1 VGVAVTSREPVLVA
15 TKLHVPEMR
24 QGFISREELV
34 TRLVAGGGR
43 KLTLVCTPAGWGK
56 TTLLS
61 EWRASPDESRP
72 FAWLS
77 LDPEDDDPVRFWSYL
92 IGALRTVDPTLGD
105 EALARLPSAGRSL
118 VEVVLP
124 SLINELAESPQRS
137 VLVLDDYHLLHNE
150 LIHASVSYL
159 LRYLPGTLQLVIASR
174 ADPPLPLAGLR
185 VSDELTEIRTQE
197 LRFNDQEADALLN
210 GSLDLGLDQSDL
222 ELVQARTEGWAA
234 GLQLAGLSLQAQADR
249 RAFLQALAGDD
260 RQIGEYLHELLAE
273 QPTELR
279 TFLTR
284 TSILERMCAPLC
296 DAVTGRDDASSQ
308 LEGIYRANLFLVPL
322 DSRGEW
328 YRYHHLFRDLLRT
341 ELARSE
347 RALLPELNRR
357 AAAWHRAENNLDE
370 TIEHLCAAADFAA
383 AAELIADN
391 WRWLATGLGQGETA
405 SRWLDRLPGEMVIE
419 DARLCLARGWIAMGF
434 GRHQEVTRWLRAAE
448 ACPPP
453 ASPGEFSGPPETAR
467 AALNSAIE
475 RLRAVQAL
483 VAGDVQA
490 SIEAGRRSL
499 ELEPDK
505 GSRGYA
511 AASVVLGAALYFA
524 GEVSTAE
531 EALTVGLRWLGDDPP
546 KGALFSALGYGA
558 LIEIDKGVLTQA
570 TTLSAEAERQIEGWR
585 LDEDPWTVSTFLARG
600 KLLELRGELV
610 AAEAAYAHAAKL
622 GRRGTR
628 PLDLTLA
635 LISLARLKRRA
646 GDYAGA
652 RSLAREAREA
662 LNTCPDP
669 GSLNAL
675 LKQTERSLQLAPTPA
690 SAPVLAADLELS
702 ERELTILRLLGS
714 KLSQREIGSNLF
726 ISLNTVKGHVKS
738 IFRKLGVNSRA
749 EAVARGRELGLL

>member
-1 VGVAVTSREPVLVA
+1 VGAAVTSLEPVLVA
-15 TKLHVPEMR
+15 TKLHVPEVR
-24 QGFISREELV
+24 QGSISREELV
-34 TRLVAGGGR
+34 TRLVAGGRR
-43 KLTLVCTPAGWGK
+43 KLTLVCAPAGWGK

-61 EWRASPDESRP
+61 EWHASPDESRP

-105 EALARLPSAGRSL
+105 EALARLPGAGRNL

-124 SLINELAESPQRS
+124 SLINELAGSPQRS
-137 VLVLDDYHLLHNE
+137 VLVLDDFHLLHNE
-150 LIHASVSYL
+150 LVHTSLAYL
-159 LRYLPGTLQLVIASR
+159 LRHLPSTLQLVIASR
-174 ADPPLPLAGLR
+174 ADPPLPLAALR
-185 VSDELTEIRTQE
+185 VSDEVTEIRTEE

-234 GLQLAGLSLQAQADR
+234 GLQLAGLSLHAQADR
-249 RAFLQALAGDD
+249 RAFLQAFAGDD

-308 LEGIYRANLFLVPL
+308 LEDIYRANLFLVPL

-328 YRYHHLFRDLLRT
+328 YRYHHLFRDLLRN
-341 ELARSE
+341 ELAHSE
-347 RALLPELNRR
+347 RSLLPELNRR

-370 TIEHLCAAADFAA
+370 TIEHLCAAADFAE

-405 SRWLDRLPGEMVIE
+405 SRWLDRLPAEMVIE
-419 DARLCLARGWIAMGF
+419 DARLCLARGWIAMGS
-434 GRHQEVTRWLRAAE
+434 GRHQEVTKWLRAAE
-448 ACPPP
+448 ACQPP
-453 ASPGEFSGPPETAR
+453 AGPGEFSGPPETAL
-467 AALNSAIE
+467 AALHSAIA

-490 SIEAGRRSL
+490 AIEAGRRSL
-499 ELEPDK
+499 ELEADR
-505 GSRGYA
+505 SSQRYA
-511 AASVVLGAALYFA
+511 ATSVVLGAALYFA

-531 EALTVGLRWLGDDPP
+531 EALAVGLRWLGDDPP

-558 LIEIDKGVLTQA
+558 LIDIDNGELTQA
-570 TTLSAEAERQIEGWR
+570 ATLNAEAERQIESWR

-610 AAEAAYAHAAKL
+610 SAEAAYAHAAKL

-652 RSLAREAREA
+652 RALAREAREA

-669 GSLNAL
+669 GSLNML

-690 SAPVLAADLELS
+690 SAPLLAADLELS

-714 KLSQREIGSNLF
+714 KLSQREIGSDLF

-738 IFRKLGVNSRA
+738 IFRKLGVSSRA